1 MPGFK
6 YVVAFLVA
14 CLTILISYGIASTTG
29 SLSMGGQMAL
39 GLVFGAAFGAIL
51 AYVGNDD

>member
-6 YVVAFLVA
+6 YIVAFLVA
-14 CLTILISYGIASTTG
+14 SFTILISYGV
-29 SLSMGGQMAL
+29 SLSTEGFSPVGQMAL

-51 AYVGNDD
+51 AYVGDDD